1 MTSSWKTLPL
11 ALAIALTA
19 SSAPAAQLRPS
30 SDLLLPWFEVDLEP
44 SGVTT
49 LFAVG
54 NASEKPV
61 EVTATLRTN
70 WGIAILDVP
79 FTLQPDE
86 IRTVNLRDWL
96 QNGGDPSTL
105 AASSEPGHVVAA
117 ASGQRSPKDRMYYGS
132 EVRPGRAVGSVTLRT
147 RGKMQDALWGDW
159 FVVDAGGGV
168 ARGDILVDIDRTGNH
183 SALCRSHLLRYLSG
197 GGFDGGTEV
206 IVWRNTDHT
215 AGQPSENPGGAGI
228 RRAADASAL
237 SEHGRTVESR
247 QLELLALDSVT
258 IAELGLEESFGA
270 LRIETADDVFIGV
283 RHSAENRYSVALQA
297 YCVPGS
303 CEGKKTALA
312 VNVLLDGQEANG
324 PRGPLVDDGAPLD
337 WTFMITN
344 AGQVSVS
351 GIEIQGLDASCPAG
365 ELEAGESMACKA
377 NSTAISGLQ
386 TVAVEVTG
394 RSSCAKVSAYGTGY
408 YEGVLVDVF
417 P

>member
-1 MTSSWKTLPL
+1 MISSWKTLTL

-19 SSAPAAQLRPS
+19 ASAPAAQLRPS

-44 SGVTT
+44 SGMTT

-54 NASEKPV
+54 NASDKPV
-61 EVTATLRTN
+61 EVLATLRTN

-96 QNGGDPSTL
+96 KDGGDPSTL

-117 ASGQRSPKDRMYYGS
+117 ASGRRSPKDRMYYGS
-132 EVRPGRAVGSVTLRT
+132 EVQPGRAVGSVTLRT

-168 ARGDILVDIDRTGNH
+168 ARGDVLVDIDRTGNH
-183 SALCRSHLLRYLSG
+183 NALCRSHLLRYLSG

-206 IVWRNTDHT
+206 IVWRET
-215 AGQPSENPGGAGI
+215 AGQPSENPGEAGI
-228 RRAADASAL
+228 RLAADASAL

-247 QLELLALDSVT
+247 RIELLPLDRVT
-258 IAELGLEESFGA
+258 VGELGLEESFGA
-270 LRIETADDVFIGV
+270 LRIETEDDVFIGV

-303 CEGKKTALA
+303 CEGKKTALG
-312 VNVLLDGQEANG
+312 VNVLLGGQEANG
-324 PRGPLVDDGAPLD
+324 PRGPLVDDGSPLD
-337 WTFMITN
+337 WTLVITN
-344 AGQVSVS
+344 AGQLPVS

-365 ELEAGESMACKA
+365 ALAAGESMACTA

-394 RSSCAKVSAYGTGY
+394 RSSCARVSAYGTGY